1 MCREA
6 TTGRTDPVEADRT
19 TIRSLPNHSSA
30 RPLQPGF
37 KHQGILRARP
47 SLGLLVWGSKPEE
60 KNKPEVW
67 GGSVREREEREESE
81 ESEDTRGPSVEPRTG
96 SSGTCDWTALCS
108 NLRGGILGAMRHEG
122 GMREARGGMR
132 GGAKPSS

>member
-19 TIRSLPNHSSA
+19 TIRSLPNHSS
-30 RPLQPGF
+30 
-37 KHQGILRARP
+37 RARSNQDSSIRASCEHAPLLACWSGGP
-47 SLGLLVWGSKPEE
+47 SPKKRTSQRC
-60 KNKPEVW
+60 